1 MSGTRRAAQQLPLD
15 LGHRRAMGRE
25 DFLVSPANAEAVA
38 WIDRWPDWQ
47 PPGIVL
53 TGPPGCGK
61 THLSEVWRVRA
72 HAEYVGG
79 QALQAGIQPPPA
91 LVVDDAQRAS
101 EPALL
106 ALYNTAR
113 AAGAWLLLNAP
124 EAPARWGTRL
134 PDLRSRLGTLPVVAI
149 DPPDEALLTG
159 VLLKHFADRQL
170 PVPPEVVTYLAARI
184 ERSFAAAARAA
195 TLLDQLALSRQ
206 RPPSVPLA
214 REVVETMAAP

>member
-1 MSGTRRAAQQLPLD
+1 MTGTWAAAQQLPLD
-15 LGHRRAMGRE
+15 LGHRRAVGRE

-53 TGPPGCGK
+53 IGPPGCGK
-61 THLSEVWRVRA
+61 THLGEVWRVRA
-72 HAEYVGG
+72 NAGYVGG
-79 QALQAGIQPPPA
+79 RALQAGMPPPPA
-91 LVVDDAQRAS
+91 LVVDDAERAP

-113 AAGAWLLLNAP
+113 AAGAWLLLTAP
-124 EAPARWGTRL
+124 EAPARWGVRL

-149 DPPDEALLTG
+149 APPDEALLAG

-170 PVPPEVVTYLAARI
+170 RVPPEVIPYLAARI

-195 TLLDQLALSRQ
+195 TLLDQLALSRR